1 MRPLR
6 TIASTLAVAILAT
19 SCGADGNQERDTA
32 ANTQGVT
39 DDTIVIGTHQPLTG
53 PASPGLRYVSTG
65 ARAVFDHINE
75 NGGVHGRR
83 IAYQAQDDSFDPAQ
97 TIEST
102 HALIE
107 EHEIFAML
115 GGACSH
121 THESVINELNCE
133 GILDVCVSCGAM
145 Q

>member
-53 PASPGLRYVSTG
+53 PASPGFRYVSTG

-83 IAYQAQDDSFDPAQ
+83 IDYQDRK
-97 TIEST
+97 ST
-102 HALIE
+102 RLNS
-107 EHEIFAML
+107 
-115 GGACSH
+115 SH
-121 THESVINELNCE
+121 
-133 GILDVCVSCGAM
+133 VSISYAVFCLKKKTKHN
-145 Q
+145 QCDT